1 MITNIKKTAPDTL
14 EAVFMS
20 FRTFLPERSNTNV
33 TILDAWIKTFD
44 AQTISQSALYTR
56 IGQISDLLEEINIQ
70 IESMSNLSDPR
81 KARARSVISN
91 FLPTV
96 TLRTLFHDGW
106 NIRENCSV
114 ENCGSLG
121 LLGDALRPKFS
132 ENVLSSEDI
141 EDILSVLSEVRTSLD
156 DDRLPLRL
164 RISLQR
170 QIDILIWR
178 LKHPDFET
186 LQQASDALGRVT
198 LSANQLERLCPDDD
212 SREHASEVRGKLLG
226 CFQKTVDVM
235 ERGAKGVVAVKIA
248 HDALAPLLGT

>member
-1 MITNIKKTAPDTL
+1 MIDCVKKTAPDTL

-20 FRTFLPERSNTNV
+20 FRTFLPNGPNDNV
-33 TILDAWIKTFD
+33 RILDMWIRTFD
-44 AQTISQSALYTR
+44 AVTVSQSALYAR
-56 IGQISDLLEEINIQ
+56 IGQIADLLEEINIQ
-70 IESMSNLSDPR
+70 IESMSSLTEPR
-81 KARARSVISN
+81 KARARSVVSN

-96 TLRTLFHDGW
+96 TLGNILVNGW
-106 NIRENCSV
+106 SIRDNCSV

-121 LLGDALRPKFS
+121 FLGDALRPKFS
-132 ENVLSSEDI
+132 ENVLSSEDVS
-141 EDILSVLSEVRTSLD
+141 EILSALSEIKTSLD

-178 LKHPDFET
+178 LKYPDFET
-186 LQQASDALGRVT
+186 LQQASDALGRAT
-198 LSANQLERLCPDDD
+198 LTANQLQRLCPDDD
-212 SREHASEVRGKLLG
+212 SLERASKVREKLLG

-248 HDALAPLLGT
+248 HDAAVALLGT